1 MSDPSDGPAT
11 DQPAAGMSAAGTS
24 ADGIPGTLGASA
36 GPGAGPGAGPAART
50 RTARAL
56 ALVIAAALALY
67 VVVAG
72 GLAIG
77 FLLTGTPLSIVVGVA
92 LAVFTIVGAWALA
105 SELVFGIRLDRA
117 VRALAAEGGMP
128 APLPATASGRADTAA
143 AEHAFPVAKADVE
156 AHPGSWQ
163 SWLRLS
169 MAYDAARDRKRARM
183 AARKALELR
192 KLRETGAQE
201 AP

>member
-1 MSDPSDGPAT
+1 MSDAT
-11 DQPAAGMSAAGTS
+11 DATGTGTPAEGAPDATAPAAGA
-24 ADGIPGTLGASA
+24 PGT
-36 GPGAGPGAGPAART
+36 AART
-50 RTARAL
+50 GTARAL
-56 ALVIAAALALY
+56 ALVMAAALALY

-92 LAVFTIVGAWALA
+92 LAIFTIVGAWALA

-128 APLPATASGRADTAA
+128 APLPATASGRADKAA
-143 AEHAFPVAKADVE
+143 AEGAFPVAKADVE
-156 AHPGSWQ
+156 AHPESWQ

-192 KLRETGAQE
+192 KTGAQE
-201 AP
+201 AR

>member
-1 MSDPSDGPAT
+1 MRRRGFTLIELLVVMAIIGILIALLLPAVQMAREAARRASCTNQLKQIGLALLNYTDAHGRLPS
-11 DQPAAGMSAAGTS
+11 GT
-24 ADGIPGTLGASA
+24 
-36 GPGAGPGAGPAART
+36 AART
-50 RTARAL
+50 GTARAL
-56 ALVIAAALALY
+56 ALVMAAALALY

-128 APLPATASGRADTAA
+128 APLPATASGRADKAA
-143 AEHAFPVAKADVE
+143 AEE
-156 AHPGSWQ
+156 A
-163 SWLRLS
+163 LRAPPLC
-169 MAYDAARDRKRARM
+169 
-183 AARKALELR
+183 LR
-192 KLRETGAQE
+192 
-201 AP
+201 